1 MGRIAI
7 LITSITKSKQTIA
20 RGAPSGMRCAMLFL
34 GLLNHE
40 KMLNEIQSVKP
51 SQNTIEIWEDKGKL
65 KEFTDIKLIEINMKK
80 TEQVIK

>member
-1 MGRIAI
+1 
-7 LITSITKSKQTIA
+7 
-20 RGAPSGMRCAMLFL
+20 MRCAMLFL

>member
-1 MGRIAI
+1 
-7 LITSITKSKQTIA
+7 
-20 RGAPSGMRCAMLFL
+20 MRCAMLFL

-65 KEFTDIKLIEINMKK
+65 KELTDTKLIEINMKK

>member
-1 MGRIAI
+1 
-7 LITSITKSKQTIA
+7 
-20 RGAPSGMRCAMLFL
+20 MRCAMLFL

-65 KEFTDIKLIEINMKK
+65 KELTDIKLIEINMKK